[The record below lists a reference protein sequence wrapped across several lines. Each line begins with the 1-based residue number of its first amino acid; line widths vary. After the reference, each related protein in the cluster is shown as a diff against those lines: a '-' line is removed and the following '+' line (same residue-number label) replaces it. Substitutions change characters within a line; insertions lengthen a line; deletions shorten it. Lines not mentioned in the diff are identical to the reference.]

1 MHLHQIWFPLRFER
15 TPLPLMLKVLR
26 LQILGQSFG
35 CDSFDFLIIAK
46 NPHGGGFGGQ
56 F

>member
-1 MHLHQIWFPLRFER
+1 MRQRQIWFPLRFER
-15 TPLPLMLKVLR
+15 TPLPLVRRVLR

-35 CDSFDFLIIAK
+35 CDSFDSLIIAK
-46 NPHGGGFGGQ
+46 NPHCGGFGGQ